1 MKRILL
7 TSLAV
12 AVAATPALAH
22 RGGDAPADHPKGPKH
37 ERPDHPKKGGKHKG
51 KGPKAAHHLLHACVV
66 ADATGA
72 SVDLSVLNGNR
83 HMKRVLDGAETFTA
97 RLDAGT
103 RIRLVGRARHLPEG
117 STPKRL
123 PRTGTHAD
131 LTAGDRVIVRFRA
144 KRGLEP
150 GAMPAAFGVIDR
162 GPSKR
167 CAPAPTT
174 PQPGD
179 GEEGPSL

>member
-1 MKRILL
+1 MRKILL
-7 TSLAV
+7 TSLAL

-22 RGGDAPADHPKGPKH
+22 RVADGPVDQKPGPAHDHPQKAEGTKAKGPK
-37 ERPDHPKKGGKHKG
+37 GTL
-51 KGPKAAHHLLHACVV
+51 HLLHACVV
-66 ADATGA
+66 ADASAT

-97 RLDAGT
+97 KLDADT
-103 RIRLVGRARHLPEG
+103 RIRLVGKARHLPEG

-123 PRTGTHAD
+123 PKIGTHAD
-131 LTAGDRVIVRFRA
+131 LTAGDRVIVRLRA

-150 GAMPAAFGVIDR
+150 GELPAAFSVIDR
-162 GPSKR
+162 GPVQK
-167 CAPAPTT
+167 CAPAPAT

-179 GEEGPSL
+179 GEQDPSL

>member
-1 MKRILL
+1 MKKILL

-37 ERPDHPKKGGKHKG
+37 ERPDHAKKGGKHKA
-51 KGPKAAHHLLHACVV
+51 KGPKGTHHLLHACVV
-66 ADATGA
+66 ADATEA

-97 RLDAGT
+97 KLDADT
-103 RIRLVGRARHLPEG
+103 RIRLVGKARHLPEG

-123 PRTGTHAD
+123 PKIGTHAD
-131 LTAGDRVIVRFRA
+131 LTTGDRVIVRFRA

-150 GAMPAAFGVIDR
+150 RELPAAVRVIDR
-162 GPSKR
+162 GPAKK
-167 CAPAPTT
+167 CAPAPTS
-174 PQPGD
+174 PEPGD
-179 GEEGPSL
+179 GEEGSL